1 MQHCPSRMPHGLL
14 QVVCVF
20 CCQLLGAQTHFNV
33 LTSSLVTW
41 ISPSSLPLTIA
52 VLPAGT
58 RVQMRRSSAS
68 LLLSQC
74 TLCPQKWVSRSLAK
88 VTVELAPVSHVLAD
102 SVWKMQ
108 CMSTVVLRTIRV
120 CVYIHGCTY
129 ILCAQPFLL
138 VVQPLNLWWLRL

>member
-14 QVVCVF
+14 QLVCVF

-52 VLPAGT
+52 VLPVGT

-68 LLLSQC
+68 LLLSQG

-88 VTVELAPVSHVLAD
+88 VMVELAPVSHVLAD

-108 CMSTVVLRTIRV
+108 CMSTVVLRNIHICV
-120 CVYIHGCTY
+120 CVYTQMYTHS
-129 ILCAQPFLL
+129 LCSAFSPCCPALEC
-138 VVQPLNLWWLRL
+138 VVA